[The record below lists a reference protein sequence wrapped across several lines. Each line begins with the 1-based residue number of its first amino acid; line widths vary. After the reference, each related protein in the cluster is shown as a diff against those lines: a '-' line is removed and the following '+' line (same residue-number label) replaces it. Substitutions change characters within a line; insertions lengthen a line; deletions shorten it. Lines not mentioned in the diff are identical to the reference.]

1 MKFKKVIKTKL
12 SIFEKSSFIIASFF
26 CLMTLICCGGGG
38 GGVSTAFSSGDTTS
52 GTDISNLGWGG
63 NGGKGSGISSGDS
76 SESSPFFS
84 TFPDLPG
91 VDTVDI
97 TIVINGTTYSYPN
110 LTKDSTI
117 DSMPEIS
124 VGDIVSGEAV
134 LNMVSEES
142 RVTSIE
148 EHAVTPGENPLRFAT
163 PYKLTYNITNAV
175 ASDYGVIPTAVELSD
190 VSVEPGFYS
199 SAGCTFEEINIRGY
213 KIEKWVLDDGSLFT
227 PGITKGDVEIYP
239 VFKIDYTAARLP
251 GCAVLPITS
260 QKDFTDLIE
269 NHRNENFEDKTI
281 KLYTDVTAHKS
292 LCAGIFR
299 GNFEGEKHTVT
310 LNISSSTSGQFGFVE
325 ENNGTIKNTKFA
337 GSVTGNSD
345 SGVTGAICGINYG
358 TISNCSSTAT
368 IYSNVS
374 FSGGLVGKNR
384 KEISECY
391 FNGIIENGTGYAG
404 GICGHQD
411 VNGASITNCY
421 SQGSISAIMAAG
433 GITGSIVG
441 GLVSNCYSKAT
452 ITGDQKGFITG
463 NGSPNVNYI
472 RNIYRYASWSNI
484 NNISG
489 SGISGPDDI
498 DNYYDIVKS
507 DVTVLNSDVWN
518 TSNPNNPT
526 LKNTP

>member
-52 GTDISNLGWGG
+52 GTNISNLGWGG

-134 LNMVSEES
+134 LNMVSDES

-163 PYKLTYNITNAV
+163 PYKLTYDITNAFV
-175 ASDYGVIPTAVELSD
+175 SDYGVIPTADELS
-190 VSVEPGFYS
+190 VSVEQGFYS
-199 SAGCTFEEINIRGY
+199 SAGCTFEEINIPGY
-213 KIEKWVLDDGSLFT
+213 KIEKWVLADGSLFT

-239 VFKIDYTAARLP
+239 VFKIDYTANSLP

-269 NHRNENFEDKTI
+269 NHSNENFQYKTI

-310 LNISSSTSGQFGFVE
+310 LNISSSNSGQFGFVE
-325 ENNGTIKNTKFA
+325 ENNGTIKDTKFA
-337 GSVTGNSD
+337 GSVTGDSNS
-345 SGVTGAICGINYG
+345 GETGAICGINYG

-384 KEISECY
+384 KKISECY

-411 VNGASITNCY
+411 VTDASITNCY

-452 ITGDQKGFITG
+452 ITGNYKGFITG
-463 NGSPNVNYI
+463 NGSIDVNYI
-472 RNIYRYASWSNI
+472 RNIYRHASWDNI
-484 NNISG
+484 DAITG
-489 SGISGPDDI
+489 SEISGPSD
-498 DNYYDIVKS
+498 DNYYDIVTS
-507 DVTVLNSDVWN
+507 DVTVLNSGVWN
-518 TSNPNNPT
+518 TSDPDNPT

>member
-134 LNMVSEES
+134 LTMVSSET

-163 PYKLTYNITNAV
+163 PYKLTYGITNAFE
-175 ASDYGVIPTAVELSD
+175 SDYGVIPTAVELSS

-199 SAGCTFEEINIRGY
+199 SAGCTFEEINIPGY
-213 KIEKWVLDDGSLFT
+213 KIEKWVLDNGSLFT
-227 PGITKGDVEIYP
+227 PGITKGDVAIYP
-239 VFKIDYTAARLP
+239 VFKIDYTADSLP
-251 GCAVLPITS
+251 GCDVLPITS
-260 QKDFTDLIE
+260 QKDFTDLIDK
-269 NHRNENFEDKTI
+269 HSTENFQGKTI

-292 LCAGIFR
+292 LGTSIFR
-299 GNFEGEKHTVT
+299 GNFEGENHTVT

-337 GSVTGNSD
+337 GSVTGDSD
-345 SGVTGAICGINYG
+345 SGVTGAICGINHG

-374 FSGGLVGKNR
+374 FSGGLVGKNISQ
-384 KEISECY
+384 ISECY
-391 FNGIIENGTGYAG
+391 FDGIIENETGFAG
-404 GICGHQD
+404 GICGYQ
-411 VNGASITNCY
+411 NAPTATIENCY
-421 SQGSISAIMAAG
+421 SKGSISAETAG
-433 GITGSIVG
+433 GITGSIVTG
-441 GLVSNCYSKAT
+441 SVSYCYSKAT
-452 ITGDQKGFITG
+452 ITGNEKGFITG
-463 NGSPNVNYI
+463 NGSATEDLFE
-472 RNIYRYASWSNI
+472 NIYRHASWSNI
-484 NNISG
+484 EENISG
-489 SGISGPDDI
+489 SDNSGPD
-498 DNYYDIVKS
+498 NYGNIVKS
-507 DVTVLNSDVWN
+507 DVTVLNSGVWN